1 MTTYKRL
8 EKDNFLLS
16 SSEKAYDALITIES
30 NGHGI
35 VFLTNKD
42 GQITASLSDGDI
54 RRWLIN
60 DGQLNISSIEIGNKA
75 CKSIIYENEK
85 TFQENLRLIHKE
97 NPSLNLIPILDK
109 NKKIIWITKIKN
121 EQL

>member
-1 MTTYKRL
+1 MTTFKRL

-16 SSEKAYDALITIES
+16 FNENAYDALISIES

-35 VFLTNKD
+35 VFLTNND
-42 GQITASLSDGDI
+42 GQIIASLSDGDI

-60 DGQLNISSIEIGNKA
+60 NGQLNIASNEIGNKA
-75 CKSIIYENEK
+75 VKSIIYENEK
-85 TFQENLRLIHKE
+85 NYQEKLELMHKE

-109 NKKIIWITKIKN
+109 KKKIIWITKIKN
-121 EQL
+121 EKL